1 MDAFA
6 WFSKD
11 GSTPLFALGVGT
23 AALVVLLRVYYGLR
37 IRRLQRELALLRV
50 KSGEFTEEDIATV
63 LSHAVSL
70 EVQGD
75 RESAR
80 ALLRLIAEKSR
91 DSGTVKLANA
101 RLDRLAN
108 R

>member
-1 MDAFA
+1 M
-6 WFSKD
+6 
-11 GSTPLFALGVGT
+11 FALGAGS

-37 IRRLQRELALLRV
+37 MRGLQRELALLRV

-70 EVQGD
+70 EVRRDDERAQ
-75 RESAR
+75 
-80 ALLRLIAEKSR
+80 ALLRVVAEKSA
-91 DSGTVKLANA
+91 DPGTVKLAKA

-108 R
+108 P